1 MNSRT
6 CLVLAASILV
16 LGSCGDP
23 NAVQRAN
30 SADLG
35 NSPTAPSVK
44 SGDVAGDLHNTASPV
59 APSAQDFAN
68 TMAASDEYEIETS
81 KLASTNSQSPA
92 VKDFARRMIDAHTQ
106 STAKLKKAAG
116 SAAPAITPDTT
127 LAPDQQQSLDQLR
140 AKKGADFD
148 QQYVITQRDAHQRT
162 LAALK
167 DYSVKGD
174 QPPLN
179 AFANEVIPIVSGHL
193 AMARSLK
200 P

>member
-1 MNSRT
+1 MNPRT
-6 CLVLAASILV
+6 CFLLAASVFV

-44 SGDVAGDLHNTASPV
+44 SGNVAGDLHNTAGPI

-68 TMAASDEYEIETS
+68 TTAASDEYEIETS
-81 KLASTNSQSPA
+81 KLALTNSQSA
-92 VKDFARRMIDAHTQ
+92 EVKDFAQKMIDAHTR
-106 STAKLKKAAG
+106 STEKLNKAAG
-116 SAAPAITPDTT
+116 SAAPTIIPDTT
-127 LAPDQQQSLDQLR
+127 LAPDQQQSLGQLR

-148 QQYVITQRDAHQRT
+148 QQYVTIQRDAHQRT

-193 AMARSLK
+193 AMARNLK

>member
-1 MNSRT
+1 VNPRT
-6 CLVLAASILV
+6 CSLLAAVVFLAA
-16 LGSCGDP
+16 SCGDP

-35 NSPTAPSVK
+35 NSPTAPSIK
-44 SGDVAGDLHNTASPV
+44 SGNVAGDLHNTASPI
-59 APSAQDFAN
+59 APPAQDFAN
-68 TMAASDEYEIETS
+68 KMAASDEFEIETS
-81 KLASTNSQSPA
+81 KLALANSQSPA
-92 VKDFARRMIDAHTQ
+92 VKDFAQKMIDAHTQ
-106 STAKLKKAAG
+106 SSAKLKTAAG
-116 SAAPAITPDTT
+116 SVAPAITPDTT
-127 LAPDQQQSLDQLR
+127 LAPDQQQSIDQLR
-140 AKKGADFD
+140 AKKNADFD
-148 QQYVITQRDAHQRT
+148 QQYVIIQRDAHQRT

-193 AMARSLK
+193 AMARNLK

>member
-1 MNSRT
+1 
-6 CLVLAASILV
+6 LV
-16 LGSCGDP
+16 LGSCGDQ

-35 NSPTAPSVK
+35 SSPTAPSVK
-44 SGDVAGDLHNTASPV
+44 SGNVAGDLHNTAAPI

-68 TMAASDEYEIETS
+68 KMAASDEFEIEMS
-81 KLASTNSQSPA
+81 KLALTNAQSPA
-92 VKDFARRMIDAHTQ
+92 VKDFAQKMIDAHTQ
-106 STAKLKKAAG
+106 STERLKKAAG
-116 SAAPAITPDTT
+116 SVAPTIIPDTT
-127 LAPDQQQSLDQLR
+127 LAPDQLKSLDQLR

-148 QQYVITQRDAHQRT
+148 QQYVIIQRDAHQRT

-167 DYSVKGD
+167 DYSNKGD

-179 AFANEVIPIVSGHL
+179 AFANEVIPVVSGHL
-193 AMARSLK
+193 AMARNLK

>member
-1 MNSRT
+1 
-6 CLVLAASILV
+6 LA
-16 LGSCGDP
+16 GSCGDP

-44 SGDVAGDLHNTASPV
+44 SGNIAGDLHNTASPV

-68 TMAASDEYEIETS
+68 KVAASDQFEIGTS
-81 KLASTNSQSPA
+81 KLALTNSQSPA
-92 VKDFARRMIDAHTQ
+92 VKDFAQKMIDAHSQ

-116 SAAPAITPDTT
+116 SVAPAITPDAT

-140 AKKGADFD
+140 TKKEADFD
-148 QQYVITQRDAHQRT
+148 QQYVIVQRDAHQRT
-162 LAALK
+162 LAVLK

-179 AFANEVIPIVSGHL
+179 SFAHEAIPIVSGHL
-193 AMARSLK
+193 AMARNLK

>member
-1 MNSRT
+1 VNVRT
-6 CLVLAASILV
+6 CLLFAAPIFA
-16 LGSCGDP
+16 LGACGEHSD
-23 NAVQRAN
+23 VQRAN

-44 SGDVAGDLHNTASPV
+44 SGNVTGELYNTASPI

-68 TMAASDEYEIETS
+68 TIAASDEFEIETS
-81 KLASTNSQSPA
+81 KFALTNARSPA
-92 VKDFARRMIDAHTQ
+92 VKDFARKMIDAHKQ
-106 STAKLKKAAG
+106 STEKLKKAAG
-116 SAAPAITPDTT
+116 SAAPMITPDAT
-127 LAPDQQQSLDQLR
+127 LAPDQLKALEQLH

-148 QQYVITQRDAHQRT
+148 QQYVILQRDAHERT
-162 LAALK
+162 LAALN

-179 AFANEVIPIVSGHL
+179 AFANAVIPIVSGHL
-193 AMARSLK
+193 AMARNLK

>member
-1 MNSRT
+1 VNPRT
-6 CLVLAASILV
+6 CSLLAASVLV
-16 LGSCGDP
+16 LGACNDP

-44 SGDVAGDLHNTASPV
+44 SGNVAGDLHNTAGPI

-81 KLASTNSQSPA
+81 KLALTNSQSPA
-92 VKDFARRMIDAHTQ
+92 VKDFAQKMIDAHTQ
-106 STAKLKKAAG
+106 STEKLKKAAA
-116 SAAPAITPDTT
+116 SAAPTIIPDTT
-127 LAPDQQQSLDQLR
+127 LAPDQQQSLGQLR

-148 QQYVITQRDAHQRT
+148 QQYVILQRDAHQRT

-193 AMARSLK
+193 AMARNLK

>member
-1 MNSRT
+1 MTLGTR
-6 CLVLAASILV
+6 LLLAAPFLM
-16 LGSCGDP
+16 LGACGDP

-44 SGDVAGDLHNTASPV
+44 SGDVIGDLHNTASPI
-59 APSAQDFAN
+59 APAAQDFAN
-68 TMAASDEYEIETS
+68 KMAASDEFEIEAS
-81 KLASTNSQSPA
+81 KLALTNAQSAA
-92 VKDFARRMIDAHTQ
+92 VKDFAQKMIDAHTQ
-106 STAKLKKAAG
+106 STEKLKKAAG
-116 SAAPAITPDTT
+116 SVAPMIMPDAT
-127 LAPDQQQSLDQLR
+127 LVPDQLKSIEQLH

-148 QQYVITQRDAHQRT
+148 RQYVIIQRDAHQRA
-162 LAALK
+162 LAVLK

-193 AMARSLK
+193 AMARNLE

>member
-1 MNSRT
+1 MNART
-6 CLVLAASILV
+6 CLLFAMPIFV
-16 LGSCGDP
+16 LGACGDHS
-23 NAVQRAN
+23 NVQRAN

-44 SGDVAGDLHNTASPV
+44 SGNVTGELHNTASPI

-68 TMAASDEYEIETS
+68 TIAASDEFEIETS
-81 KLASTNSQSPA
+81 KFALTNARSPA
-92 VKDFARRMIDAHTQ
+92 VEDFARKMIDAHKQ
-106 STAKLKKAAG
+106 STEKLKKAAG
-116 SAAPAITPDTT
+116 SAAPTITPDAT
-127 LAPDQQQSLDQLR
+127 LAPDQLKALEQLH

-148 QQYVITQRDAHQRT
+148 QQYVLLQRDAHQRT

-179 AFANEVIPIVSGHL
+179 AFANAVIPIVSEHL
-193 AMARSLK
+193 AMARNLK

>member
-1 MNSRT
+1 
-6 CLVLAASILV
+6 LLAASLFV
-16 LGSCGDP
+16 LGSCGDR
-23 NAVQRAN
+23 NAIQRAN

-35 NSPTAPSVK
+35 NAPTAPSAK
-44 SGDVAGDLHNTASPV
+44 SGNVAGELHNTALPM

-68 TMAASDEYEIETS
+68 EMAASDEFEIETS
-81 KLASTNSQSPA
+81 KLALANSQSPA
-92 VKDFARRMIDAHTQ
+92 VKDFARTMIDAHTQ
-106 STAKLKKAAG
+106 STAKLQKAAG
-116 SAAPAITPDTT
+116 SVAPSIIPDMT

-140 AKKGADFD
+140 AKKGAGFD
-148 QQYVITQRDAHQRT
+148 QQYVIVQRDAHQRT

-179 AFANEVIPIVSGHL
+179 AFANEVIPVVSGHL
-193 AMARSLK
+193 TMARNLK

>member
-1 MNSRT
+1 MNPRT
-6 CLVLAASILV
+6 CSLLAASVFV

-44 SGDVAGDLHNTASPV
+44 SGNVIGDLHNTASPL
-59 APSAQDFAN
+59 APAAQDFAN
-68 TMAASDEYEIETS
+68 KIAASDEFEIEAS
-81 KLASTNSQSPA
+81 KLTLTNAQSPA
-92 VKDFARRMIDAHTQ
+92 VKDFAQKMIDAHTQ
-106 STAKLKKAAG
+106 STEKLKKAAG
-116 SAAPAITPDTT
+116 SVAPMIIPDAT
-127 LAPDQQQSLDQLR
+127 LAPDQLKSIEQLH

-148 QQYVITQRDAHQRT
+148 QQYVLIQRDAHQRT

-179 AFANEVIPIVSGHL
+179 AFANEAIPIVSGHL
-193 AMARSLK
+193 AMARNLK